1 MMTILNPIVNAFLNV
16 MIWINQFFNVT
27 LGIEESF
34 GWTIIIFTIVIRLA
48 LFPFTRSQLK
58 STQKQQDMYKTP
70 EWEKIQKK
78 YKGDKEKLA
87 QEQMRMMQELG
98 VNPLG
103 ACLPSLLQM
112 PIIFALYYSITRAMA
127 STPTQLLGLIDTISP
142 KQLAALPLNS
152 SFLWMDLSQPERLHL
167 SFLPFA
173 IPVLAILVTATS
185 FLQTKMTTASTPSND
200 QQSEQ
205 MTKMMT
211 MWMPL
216 FIGYLSYQY
225 AAGLALYFFVGN
237 IATIIQYA
245 AMGKLK
251 LDNLFKKK

>member
-1 MMTILNPIVNAFLNV
+1 MMTVLQPIVNAFLNV
-16 MIWINQFFNVT
+16 MIWINQFLT
-27 LGIEESF
+27 TSLGMEEGF

-58 STQKQQDMYKTP
+58 STQKQQDMYKSP

-78 YKGDKEKLA
+78 YKDDKEKLA

-103 ACLPSLLQM
+103 ACLPSLLQL

-127 STPTQLLGLIDTISP
+127 ATPTQFLALVDTINPAQIS
-142 KQLAALPLNS
+142 ALPLNS
-152 SFLWMDLSQPERLHL
+152 AFLWMDLSQPERLY
-167 SFLPFA
+167 LPFFSFG
-173 IPVLAILVTATS
+173 IPVLAILVTVTS
-185 FLQTKMTTASTPSND
+185 YLQTKMTTTATPTND
-200 QQSEQ
+200 AQSQQ

-211 MWMPL
+211 LWMPL

-245 AMGKLK
+245 LMGR
-251 LDNLFKKK
+251 LDIKNIFKKN

>member
-1 MMTILNPIVNAFLNV
+1 MMSILEPIVNAFLNL
-16 MIWINQFFNVT
+16 MIWINQFLST
-27 LGIEESF
+27 SLGVEESF
-34 GWTIIIFTIVIRLA
+34 GWTIIIFTIGIRLA

-58 STQKQQDMYKTP
+58 STQKQQDMYKSP

-78 YKGDKEKLA
+78 YKDDKEKLA

-103 ACLPSLLQM
+103 ACLPSLLQL

-127 STPTQLLGLIDTISP
+127 ATPTQFLALVDTVNV
-142 KQLAALPLNS
+142 KQLSALPLNS
-152 SFLWMDLSQPERLHL
+152 SFLWMDLSQPERLYLPFL
-167 SFLPFA
+167 SFG
-173 IPVLAILVTATS
+173 IPVLAILVTVTS
-185 FLQTKMTTASTPSND
+185 YLQTKMTTATTPTND
-200 QQSEQ
+200 DQSQQ

-211 MWMPL
+211 LWMPL

-245 AMGKLK
+245 AMGRLK
-251 LDNLFKKK
+251 LSNLFSKN